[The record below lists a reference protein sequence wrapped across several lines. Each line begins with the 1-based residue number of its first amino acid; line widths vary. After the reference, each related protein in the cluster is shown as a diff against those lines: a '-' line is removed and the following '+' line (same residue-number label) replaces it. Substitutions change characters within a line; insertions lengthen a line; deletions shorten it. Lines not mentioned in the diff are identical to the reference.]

1 MSSQLEQWK
10 TQLFAEIE
18 RIAPEVF
25 KLSDDLA
32 DNPEVG
38 GEELGSVK
46 KITALLEGHGLYTE
60 KSFAGLPTAF
70 KAEVAG
76 SGDDSEVKIAL
87 LAEYDAL
94 PDLGHA
100 CGHNVSGAISI
111 LAGLALSKVTDAVRG
126 SLYIIG
132 TPDEEGDGGKITMS
146 ELGIFDGYTLAMM
159 VHLDN
164 KNRVNSRL
172 MALDGLEFIF
182 KGKSSHAAA
191 APWEGRNA
199 LNGVQLMFHAVDM
212 LRQHVK
218 PDVRMHGIVDEGG
231 YVCNIVPEKA
241 VGHIFIRSE
250 DRAYLD
256 DVQKMVLDCAKGAAL
271 ATQTE
276 VEVNTL
282 CPSLSDLKPNRAAE
296 EVIRQCFKELDIP
309 NQTDGKAFGSSDIGA
324 MSYRCPTL
332 HPTLALTQEDIKIHT
347 REFLK
352 LVKGET
358 AHKVILNGARILAL
372 ACLRVFNNPELAEK
386 IKQEFQHS

>member
-1 MSSQLEQWK
+1 MAADLEPLK
-10 TQLFAEIE
+10 KQLFAEID
-18 RIAPEVF
+18 RLAPEVF
-25 KLSDDLA
+25 KLSDNLA
-32 DNPEVG
+32 DNPEIG
-38 GEELGSVK
+38 GEEINSAE
-46 KITALLEGHGLYTE
+46 KITAILEKHGLDVE

-70 KAEVAG
+70 KAKTFG
-76 SGDDSEVKIAL
+76 SGNSRIKLAL

-111 LAGLALSKVTDAVRG
+111 LAGLSLSKLANELPG
-126 SLYIIG
+126 SLDIIG

-146 ELGIFDGYTLAMM
+146 DKGIFDDYTLAMM
-159 VHLDN
+159 IHLDN
-164 KNRVNSRL
+164 KNRTNSRL
-172 MALDGLEFIF
+172 MALDGLEFVF
-182 KGKSSHAAA
+182 YGKSSHAAA

-256 DVQKMVLDCAKGAAL
+256 QVRKMVLDCAKGAAL

-282 CPSLSDLKPNRAAE
+282 CPSLSDLKANDAAE
-296 EVIRQCFKELDIP
+296 ELIRDCFEELGIDDH
-309 NQTDGKAFGSSDIGA
+309 TDGKAFGSSDIGA

-332 HPTLALTQEDIKIHT
+332 HPTLALTEEDIKIHT
-347 REFLK
+347 REFLG

-358 AHKVILNGARILAL
+358 AHRAILNGARVLAL
-372 ACLRVFNNPELAEK
+372 AGLNVFMKRDLAEN
-386 IKQEFQHS
+386 IKQDFLNN